1 MARKEIVL
9 MTDDLEP
16 EFEADETVTFS
27 LDGATYEIDLS
38 EANAVALRETL
49 APYVAQARKA
59 AGTGRG
65 RTSRG
70 GRSAEPVATGPDPKA
85 VRAWA
90 AANNEPVSSRGRI
103 PADLVAK
110 FQAAGN

>member
-1 MARKEIVL
+1 MARKQIVL

-49 APYVAQARKA
+49 APYVSQARKG
-59 AGTGRG
+59 AGGGRG
-65 RTSRG
+65 RSPRGSRSSE
-70 GRSAEPVATGPDPKA
+70 SAATGPDPKA

-90 AANNEPVSSRGRI
+90 AANNEPVSARGRI
-103 PADLVAK
+103 PADVVAK
-110 FQAAGN
+110 FRAAGN

>member
-9 MTDDLEP
+9 LTDDLEP
-16 EFEADETVTFS
+16 EFEADETVRFA

-38 EANAVALRETL
+38 EANAITLRETL
-49 APYVAQARKA
+49 APYVAQARRA
-59 AGTGRG
+59 AGTTRARAGRG
-65 RTSRG
+65 SRATA
-70 GRSAEPVATGPDPKA
+70 SAGTGPDPKA

-90 AANNEPVSSRGRI
+90 AANNEPVSTRGRI

>member
-9 MTDDLEP
+9 LTDDLEP
-16 EFEADETVTFS
+16 EFEADETVRFA

-38 EANAVALRETL
+38 EANAIALRETL
-49 APYVAQARKA
+49 APYVAQARRA
-59 AGTGRG
+59 AGTARGRAGRG
-65 RTSRG
+65 TRTE
-70 GRSAEPVATGPDPKA
+70 SAGTGPDPKA

>member
-9 MTDDLEP
+9 LTDDLEP
-16 EFEADETVTFS
+16 EFEADETVRFA
-27 LDGATYEIDLS
+27 LDGSTYEIDLS
-38 EANAVALRETL
+38 EANAIALRETL
-49 APYVAQARKA
+49 APYVAQARRA
-59 AGTGRG
+59 TGTARGRTGRG
-65 RTSRG
+65 TRAAE
-70 GRSAEPVATGPDPKA
+70 SAGTGPDPKA

>member
-9 MTDDLEP
+9 LTDDLEP
-16 EFEADETVTFS
+16 EFEADETVRFA

-38 EANAVALRETL
+38 EANAIALRETL
-49 APYVAQARKA
+49 APYVAQARRA
-59 AGTGRG
+59 AGTARGRAGRG
-65 RTSRG
+65 TRAE
-70 GRSAEPVATGPDPKA
+70 SAGTGPDPKA